1 MVIFFDVDGTLV
13 DEATQIIPASLEPA
27 LQALRARGHVPV
39 VNTGR
44 PYGNCDP
51 RIRALPFS
59 GWICACGMQ
68 VFLEGTQIHRNYPT
82 LEACRHMLDM
92 AKKHRMVAVCEGES
106 AVYFDRHGDLRG
118 SGPREALRMESV
130 GFQSGTLEDAWDRGF
145 VKFVTN
151 DTDCSDRQGFI
162 QAIGADF
169 DPIFREGDMIEFV
182 AKGSSKARGM
192 EILLEKL
199 GVHRADT
206 VAFGDST
213 NDLPMFA
220 LAGTAIAMGNGVPE
234 LKEKAHYITD
244 TVLQDGIWKA
254 LTRLGLIDATGH
266 E

>member
-1 MVIFFDVDGTLV
+1 
-13 DEATQIIPASLEPA
+13 
-27 LQALRARGHVPV
+27 
-39 VNTGR
+39 
-44 PYGNCDP
+44 
-51 RIRALPFS
+51 
-59 GWICACGMQ
+59 
-68 VFLEGTQIHRNYPT
+68 
-82 LEACRHMLDM
+82 
-92 AKKHRMVAVCEGES
+92 
-106 AVYFDRHGDLRG
+106 
-118 SGPREALRMESV
+118 
-130 GFQSGTLEDAWDRGF
+130 
-145 VKFVTN
+145 
-151 DTDCSDRQGFI
+151 
-162 QAIGADF
+162 
-169 DPIFREGDMIEFV
+169 
-182 AKGSSKARGM
+182 M